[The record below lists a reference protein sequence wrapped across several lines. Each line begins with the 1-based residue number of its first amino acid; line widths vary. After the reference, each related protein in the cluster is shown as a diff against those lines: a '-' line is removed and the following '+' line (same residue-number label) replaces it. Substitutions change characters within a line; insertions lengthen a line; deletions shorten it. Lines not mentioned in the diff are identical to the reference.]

1 MCTTPPSFWTW
12 TRTSTEMSQSTAGCS
27 AAQTAPK
34 FEFVM
39 DPRTRNRF
47 GSDIQFSSSD
57 TNGLKR
63 RLESP
68 PPTDHDS
75 KRQKWTEVGQEEESA
90 ESGRYTPYPTV
101 KSEPE
106 SECSD
111 SPTSA
116 VILGLEDWIDKNVHD
131 LVASIKDRVQ
141 DAISQKLQDA
151 WRET

>member
-1 MCTTPPSFWTW
+1 
-12 TRTSTEMSQSTAGCS
+12 MSQLTAGCS
-27 AAQTAPK
+27 AAPTAPK

-68 PPTDHDS
+68 PPTEHDS

-116 VILGLEDWIDKNVHD
+116 VVLGLEDWIDKNVHD

-141 DAISQKLQDA
+141 DAILQKLQDS
-151 WRET
+151 WREA